1 MREFRI
7 IYEKSWTKST
17 SQIVEKFSTYTIPP
31 TEDRTFL
38 GQMLFEG
45 KKMYLQDLLLPHE
58 EDHIKIAY
66 SKAELNWVEENE
78 IYIWQYFI
86 EKQML
91 YQTDSQWIERFLE
104 PAPFSKFYLELDL
117 ESPGR
122 VGRWI
127 GWQIVRK
134 YRDLYPEKP
143 LQELLRLP
151 AQQLFN
157 QSKYKPK
164 R

>member
-1 MREFRI
+1 
-7 IYEKSWTKST
+7 
-17 SQIVEKFSTYTIPP
+17 
-31 TEDRTFL
+31 
-38 GQMLFEG
+38 
-45 KKMYLQDLLLPHE
+45 
-58 EDHIKIAY
+58 
-66 SKAELNWVEENE
+66 
-78 IYIWQYFI
+78 
-86 EKQML
+86 ML